1 MSSSLPG
8 KAIARL
14 YTAVKYV
21 DLLSRLVCY
30 KGTLS
35 VFLDEVIIY
44 YMKVDLVCLRSVSMP
59 T

>member
-1 MSSSLPG
+1 MPS

-21 DLLSRLVCY
+21 DLFSRLVCY
-30 KGTLS
+30 KGLLS

-44 YMKVDLVCLRSVSMP
+44 YMKVDLVRLHSVSMP